1 MIETHAPSAYAY
13 PLLIRHLWH
22 APMTCN
28 PRQEIVSG
36 ATLRYDYAT
45 LYARVERLAGGLA
58 SLGIGKGDT
67 VAVMNWDDHRYLEC
81 FFAIPMMGAVL
92 HTVNVRLAPEQVLYT
107 INHAGDDAI
116 LVHADFVPLIE
127 QIADRIE
134 RPVKLVYLGDQPGA
148 APPAGYAGEYEA
160 LLAGAGDGFEFEDF
174 DENTPAT
181 TFYTTGTT
189 GDPKGVI
196 YSHRQ
201 LVLHTLGLVAGLGSA
216 DNENRFHRGDVYM
229 PITPMF
235 HVHAWGM
242 PYAATL
248 MGIKQVYPGRY
259 EPALLLQMI
268 EREAV
273 TFSHCVPT
281 ILHMLL
287 AAPEA
292 EKTDLS
298 RWKVVIGGAAM
309 PGALAL
315 AAAERGIGAFTGYG
329 LSETC
334 PVLTTAD
341 MSGSVE
347 VTTDESSIARRCVT
361 GMPMPMVDLRVV
373 DMQMNDLP
381 RGSGHCGEVV
391 VRAPW
396 LTQGYTADEAG
407 SESLWEGG
415 YLHTGDVGYLDED
428 GSLHITDRMK
438 DVIKSGGEWISSL
451 QLEDIVSRC
460 DGVAEA
466 AAIGI
471 PDARWSER
479 PLILVVR
486 SDPGLEAGPVLAA
499 IQAEVECGRLSEWA
513 MPGRVEFVDALPR
526 TSVGKLDKK
535 AMRALFG
542 GQAE

>member
-36 ATLRYDYAT
+36 ETLRYDYAA

-67 VAVMNWDDHRYLEC
+67 VAVINWDDHRYLEC
-81 FFAIPMMGAVL
+81 FFAIPMIGAVL
-92 HTVNVRLAPEQVLYT
+92 HTVNPRLAPEQILYT

-116 LVHADFVPLIE
+116 LVHADFVPLVE

-134 RPVKLVYLGDQPGA
+134 RPVKLIYLGDEPGA
-148 APPAGYAGEYEA
+148 RPPAGYAGEYEA
-160 LLAGAGDGFEFEDF
+160 LLAAAEDGFEFEDF
-174 DENTPAT
+174 DEHTTAT

-189 GDPKGVI
+189 GDPKGVF

-201 LVLHTLGLVAGLGSA
+201 LVLHTLGLIAGLGSA
-216 DNENRFHRGDVYM
+216 DNDNRFHRGDVYM

-248 MGIKQVYPGRY
+248 MGVKQVYPGRY
-259 EPALLLQMI
+259 EPARLLKLI
-268 EREAV
+268 EREEV

-287 AAPEA
+287 SAPEA

-298 RWKVVIGGAAM
+298 HWKVVIGGAAM
-309 PGALAL
+309 PRALAL
-315 AAAERGIGAFTGYG
+315 AAAERGIAAFTGYG

-347 VTTDESSIARRCVT
+347 VTTDEASITRRCVT
-361 GMPMPMVDLRVV
+361 GIPMPMVDLRVV
-373 DMQMNDLP
+373 DAGNNDIP
-381 RGSGHCGEVV
+381 RGGGVSGEVV

-396 LTQGYTADEAG
+396 LTQGYTGDEDRSAA
-407 SESLWEGG
+407 LWDSG

-428 GSLHITDRMK
+428 GSLHLTDRMK

-471 PDARWSER
+471 PDAHWTER

-499 IQAEVECGRLSEWA
+499 IRAEVEHGRLSEWA
-513 MPGRVEFVDALPR
+513 VPERVEFVDALPR

-535 AMRALFG
+535 AMRVLFG
-542 GQAE
+542 GPAG